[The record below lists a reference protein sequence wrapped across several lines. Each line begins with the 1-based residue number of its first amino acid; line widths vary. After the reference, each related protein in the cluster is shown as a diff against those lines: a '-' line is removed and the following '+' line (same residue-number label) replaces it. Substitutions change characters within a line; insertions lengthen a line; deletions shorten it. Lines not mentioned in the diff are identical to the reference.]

1 MMEEKLKP
9 IPTIGD
15 KSLGMRI
22 VTALA
27 LQAALKNGG
36 EDFEELDALT
46 AQILEDSIL
55 AYAKSCG
62 FKAEA

>member
-15 KSLGMRI
+15 KGLGMRI

-36 EDFEELDALT
+36 DDFGELDALT
-46 AQILEDSIL
+46 AQILEDSIM
-55 AYAKSCG
+55 AYAQSCG

>member
-1 MMEEKLKP
+1 MMEEKLRP

-36 EDFEELDALT
+36 EDFGELDALT
-46 AQILEDSIL
+46 AQILEDSII

>member
-1 MMEEKLKP
+1 MMEEKLNP

-36 EDFEELDALT
+36 EDFGELDALT
-46 AQILEDSIL
+46 AQILEDSIM

>member
-9 IPTIGD
+9 MPTIGD
-15 KSLGMRI
+15 KTLGMRI

-36 EDFEELDALT
+36 EDFGELDALT
-46 AQILEDSIL
+46 AQILEDSII

>member
-1 MMEEKLKP
+1 MMTEKQKP
-9 IPTIGD
+9 IPTLGD
-15 KSLGMRI
+15 RNLGMRI

-36 EDFEELDALT
+36 ADFGELDAIT
-46 AQILEDSIL
+46 AQILEDSIM
-55 AYAKSCG
+55 AYAQSCG

>member
-15 KSLGMRI
+15 KGLGMRI
-22 VTALA
+22 ATALA
-27 LQAALKNGG
+27 LQAALDTSG
-36 EDFEELDALT
+36 EDFEELDTLT
-46 AQILEDSIL
+46 AQILEDSII

-62 FKAEA
+62 FNAEA

>member
-1 MMEEKLKP
+1 MTTEKLKP

-15 KSLGMRI
+15 KGLGMRI

-36 EDFEELDALT
+36 ADFGDLDAIT
-46 AQILEDSIL
+46 AQILEDSIM

-62 FKAEA
+62 FNAEA